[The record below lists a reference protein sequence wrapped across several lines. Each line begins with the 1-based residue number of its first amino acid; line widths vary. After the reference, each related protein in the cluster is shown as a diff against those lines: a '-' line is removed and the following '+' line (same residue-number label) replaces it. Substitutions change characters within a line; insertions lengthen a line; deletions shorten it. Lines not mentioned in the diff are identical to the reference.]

1 MDEMKTIGA
10 PDSGA
15 AEAALA
21 AVAGVLEVL
30 WRACAAADKPV
41 SLARLARQSQRP
53 MSVLMRQLTFLA
65 EAGWVEPA
73 ARAQGGQAVR
83 LSAAGAR
90 TCAELFGGAGDAV

>member
-1 MDEMKTIGA
+1 MDDTKPICA
-10 PDSGA
+10 PDNGA

-30 WRACAAADKPV
+30 WRARAAEDKPV
-41 SLARLARQSQRP
+41 SLARLAKQSQRP

-73 ARAQGGQAVR
+73 ARAQGGDAVR
-83 LSAAGAR
+83 LTPSGLQV
-90 TCAELFGGAGDAV
+90 CAELFGRSGAGA

>member
-30 WRACAAADKPV
+30 WRACAAADRPV

-73 ARAQGGQAVR
+73 ARAQGGDAVR
-83 LSAAGAR
+83 LTPAGLQVCDELFAGPGAGA
-90 TCAELFGGAGDAV
+90 